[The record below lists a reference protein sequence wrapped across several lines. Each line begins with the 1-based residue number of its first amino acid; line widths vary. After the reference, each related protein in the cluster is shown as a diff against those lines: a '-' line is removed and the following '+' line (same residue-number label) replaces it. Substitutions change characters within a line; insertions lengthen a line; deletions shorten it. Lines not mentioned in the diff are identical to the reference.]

1 MNREPMDISDV
12 IRIKNA
18 VFYAY
23 HGVMTDEQNLGGK
36 FEVDV
41 DLYCN
46 VRSAEETDNLT
57 QTVDYAK
64 VYQKM
69 KDIVVNQKFY
79 LIEALG
85 TRIAQGILQEFLKVE
100 RVIVRVRKHNP
111 PVKGV
116 VDSVEA
122 EIVRDRGA

>member
-1 MNREPMDISDV
+1 MSRSDV
-12 IRIKNA
+12 IRIHNA

-23 HGVMTDEQNLGGK
+23 HGTMSDEQNLGGK

-41 DLYCN
+41 ELFCN
-46 VRSAEETDNLT
+46 LQEAGQSDSLMH
-57 QTVDYAK
+57 TVDYAK

-69 KDIVVNQKFY
+69 KSLVVDRKFY

-85 TRIAQGILQEFLKVE
+85 THIANGILHEFPPVE
-100 RVIVRVRKHNP
+100 KVIVRVRKRNP

-122 EIVRDRGA
+122 EIVKERSS

>member
-1 MNREPMDISDV
+1 MAKLDV

-23 HGVMTDEQNLGGK
+23 HGVMSDEQNLGGK

-46 VRSAEETDNLT
+46 LQEAEETDSLMR
-57 QTVDYAK
+57 TVDYAK

-69 KDIVVNQKFY
+69 KDLVVDQRFY

-85 TRIAQGILQEFLKVE
+85 TRIAKGILQEFLKVE
-100 RVIVRVRKHNP
+100 RVVVRVRKHNP

-122 EIVRDRGA
+122 EIIQERSV